1 VKLSRETAVA
11 AWVELV
17 ADSVGRRAR
26 GIAIAMPFRGFI
38 AVTTHAAVND
48 IEVRMTS
55 NARIL
60 VVGDDALVRQ
70 ALAERL
76 RVDGYDILEAAN
88 GIVAIERACE
98 GIDLVL
104 LDYDPAD
111 IDATTV
117 LRRIRERDPHSPVI
131 LLTSEAPPVTAD
143 KARRIGA
150 YRFAK
155 KPIDFDDLS
164 LMVSQI
170 LETARLRG
178 ESRTLRDR
186 QAEPYRFDRIVGS
199 HRSCVRSDGNSARLR
214 PVRRPCS

>member
-1 VKLSRETAVA
+1 V
-11 AWVELV
+11 
-17 ADSVGRRAR
+17 
-26 GIAIAMPFRGFI
+26 
-38 AVTTHAAVND
+38 
-48 IEVRMTS
+48 
-55 NARIL
+55 
-60 VVGDDALVRQ
+60 
-70 ALAERL
+70 LAERL

-178 ESRTLRDR
+178 ELRTLRDR